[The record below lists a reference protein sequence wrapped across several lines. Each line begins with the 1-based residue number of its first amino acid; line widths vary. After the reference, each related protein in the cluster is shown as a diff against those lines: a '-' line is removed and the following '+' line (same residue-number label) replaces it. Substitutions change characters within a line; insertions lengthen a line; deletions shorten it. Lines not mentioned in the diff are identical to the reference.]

1 MLYSSTMSDA
11 KTLLSEITKDLKV
24 LDVEALK
31 KVFDSVKKQAEAAR
45 KKLQKEKEKLAQD
58 KAKAKAKAKAPAKA
72 AAKAP
77 AKAAAKAPAKAPA
90 KAAAKAPAK
99 AAAKAP
105 AKSSAPKAAKPDK
118 TEVKIQGTTLI
129 IGNSR
134 ASFSANEQQAL
145 KEQLKKAEGLAAM
158 QQAVFNWLSQN
169 KKDLLASAKITSASH
184 DAMKT
189 LAELLKS

>member
-1 MLYSSTMSDA
+1 MSDA

-58 KAKAKAKAKAPAKA
+58 KPKAKAKAPAKA